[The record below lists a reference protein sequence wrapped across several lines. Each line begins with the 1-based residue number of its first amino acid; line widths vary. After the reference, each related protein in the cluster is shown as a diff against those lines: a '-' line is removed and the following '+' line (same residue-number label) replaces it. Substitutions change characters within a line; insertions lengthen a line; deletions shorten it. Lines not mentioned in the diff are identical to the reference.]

1 MRSLN
6 DQAQTLIQ
14 SASEHRVPQ
23 QVMERI
29 VLLLVQAAQQL
40 DHLGYYALQYPD
52 EAWLSIRTP
61 PTPEDPEGV
70 RWLPAFGYE
79 ADAQAV
85 LATLEEADPQL
96 QLVTLEVLDLL
107 FLCLGLN
114 ESKGVVFYDI
124 EGDRQAGKTV
134 SQDTLK
140 QHLNQELKGL
150 SQQQDTPPPTGIA

>member
-14 SASEHRVPQ
+14 SAPDHRVPL

-40 DHLGYYALQYPD
+40 DHLGYYALRYPD

-79 ADAQAV
+79 SDGQAV
-85 LATLEEADPQL
+85 LSTLAEADPQL
-96 QLVTLEVLDLL
+96 QLVSIEVLDLL

-114 ESKGVVFYDI
+114 ESKGVVFYDM
-124 EGDRQAGKTV
+124 EGDRQTGKTV

-140 QHLNQELKGL
+140 RHLNQELKGL
-150 SQQQDTPPPTGIA
+150 SQDEPPPPEGIA